1 MITQLLKTEEIKM
14 KLKKISITL
23 FVVMCICIEV
33 SASVIGNLTSNSV
46 VNFGAGATLFNN
58 SYVTGSEKQE
68 EFYVEYIPNPDAVPV
83 IINGEQ
89 IYGRRTI
96 TEAAKYYD
104 SLDLRPLLAINADYF
119 SYKTGIPMG
128 HTIAGGE
135 LVTKDAT
142 GQNAIGFMPDG
153 SAFVSWLEIQTR
165 LITDNGEMYIDCIN
179 KWCQPGS
186 VGSYF
191 LTDYFADDTK
201 TQGDYRYVIFSKDS
215 GTLKIG
221 EESVFTVEEKFDT
234 TYNIAIEDEKYVLV
248 MDKQSG
254 NPNMLAFMDSLQI
267 GQKVKIFSESVY
279 DKELWNNAANGM
291 GSVGGRLLENG
302 EIYKDLEEG
311 IAPRTAVGVK
321 ADGTVVFYVVDG
333 RQINYSNGLTLKKLA
348 ARMKEIGCIEAINLD
363 GGGSTAIA
371 GVYPGSDTFDV
382 LNNPSEGTLRSCANY
397 IFLQDNRTP
406 TGIPSIIK
414 LKNQSDMHYLSGSE
428 IAIEPESMWDTH
440 NFRMDTNLISYNI
453 ISGSE
458 TGSYMDDNILNLTGN
473 GTVTVSAGYGELSV
487 PINMNVYSFPDTI
500 IVKNSSGTVIPDNLT
515 LTIGESYITELLFE
529 SYLNEYQLNATKDA
543 YSVNI
548 QGDIGTYDGTFFT
561 ANTSAQNTGSIIIK
575 AGENIKKINVDI
587 KENKSIFADTTSHWA
602 NDMVNELYEKGI
614 ISGVETNGLL
624 YYNPDNIMTRAEFSS
639 LISKFMNID
648 VNEFKNSKLEFCDAS
663 NFAPWMENYAKAMY
677 QMGIINGIP
686 SENGIEFRPNDP
698 ITRAQAIAILG
709 RILSEEEDNL
719 TPQFTDNA
727 DIPDWA
733 YSYIGKLIKNGII
746 KGYEDN
752 TIRPNNNVTRAE
764 AAALIYKSILL
775 S

>member
-1 MITQLLKTEEIKM
+1 M
-14 KLKKISITL
+14 KLKKITL
-23 FVVMCICIEV
+23 TVFLVMCICIEA
-33 SASVIGNLTSNSV
+33 SASVMGNLTSNSTV
-46 VNFGAGATLFNN
+46 SFGAGATLFNN

-68 EFYVEYIPNPDAVPV
+68 EFYVEYTPNPDAVPV
-83 IINGEQ
+83 ILNGEQ

-96 TEAAKYYD
+96 TEAAEYYD

-135 LVTKDAT
+135 LITKDTT
-142 GQNAIGFMPDG
+142 GQNAIGFMSDG
-153 SAFVSWLEIQTR
+153 SAFISWLEIQTR

-191 LTDYFADDTK
+191 LTDYFAKDTK

-234 TYNIAIEDEKYVLV
+234 TYNIAIDPGKYVLV

-254 NPNMLAFMDSLQI
+254 NSDMLAFMNNLQI
-267 GQKVKIFSESVY
+267 GQKVKLFSESVY
-279 DKELWNNAANGM
+279 DKELWNNAVNGM

-311 IAPRTAVGVK
+311 IAPRTSVGVK

-333 RQINYSNGLTLKKLA
+333 RQMNYSNGLTLKKLA
-348 ARMKEIGCIEAINLD
+348 ARMKEIGCVEAINLD

-382 LNNPSEGTLRSCANY
+382 LNKPSDGTLRSCANY

-406 TGIPSIIK
+406 TGTPAIIK
-414 LKNQSDMHYLSGSE
+414 LKTQSDMHYLSGSK
-428 IAIEPESMWDTH
+428 IVIEPESMWDTH
-440 NFRMDTNLISYNI
+440 NFRMDTDLLSYNI
-453 ISGSE
+453 ISGTE
-458 TGSYMDDNILNLTGN
+458 TGSYIDGSTVNLTGN
-473 GTVTVSAGYGELSV
+473 GTVTVSAGYGGLSV

-500 IVKNSSGTVIPDNLT
+500 IVKNSSGAVIPDSLNLN
-515 LTIGESYITELLFE
+515 IGESFTTELLCEF
-529 SYLNEYQLNATKDA
+529 YLNNYQLNATKDA
-543 YSVNI
+543 YSISIEGN
-548 QGDIGTYDGTFFT
+548 IGTYNGTFFT
-561 ANTSAQNTGSIIIK
+561 ANTSAEASGSIVIT
-575 AGENIKKINVDI
+575 AGENIKKINVTV
-587 KENKSIFADTTSHWA
+587 KENKNNFADTEAHWS
-602 NDMVNELYEKGI
+602 NEIINELYKKGI
-614 ISGVETNGLL
+614 ISGVETDGLL
-624 YYNPDNIMTRAEFSS
+624 YYKPDNTMTRAEFSS
-639 LISKFMNID
+639 LISNFMNID
-648 VNEFKNSKLEFCDAS
+648 ITEFENSKLEFSDTS
-663 NFAPWMENYAKAMY
+663 SFAPWMENYAKAMY
-677 QMGIINGIP
+677 HLGIINGIP
-686 SENGIEFRPNDP
+686 ADNGIEFRPNEP
-698 ITRAQAIAILG
+698 VTRAQAIAILG
-709 RILSEEEDNL
+709 RILPEEDDISE
-719 TPQFTDNA
+719 PQFADNT

-733 YSYIGKLIKNGII
+733 YIHIGKLIKNGVIN
-746 KGYEDN
+746 GYEDN

-764 AAALIYKSILL
+764 AAAIIYKATLL